1 MNKNSGPKIY
11 LETKNDKRTE
21 LSLDTFLKDNKDFA
35 YGTASKEEAHRTLL
49 SAFNNIY
56 KNISTHTDKL
66 HIVVLETNP
75 PDKKDVDYKRDYMG
89 VDLFQ
94 QFFMYYAVL
103 LNEVL
108 CQDLID
114 DSYIKH
120 FSDPRYIRIFM
131 YGMKKEN
138 NSLIV
143 KSFIFGSIDIKKP
156 ECLEIQLTCG
166 SGGTASLFDKVK
178 SLIKDRKFS
187 EEANRKLKYIKIE
200 SLENENTINF
210 YSKIGFYKDNKES
223 NKIVKD
229 LIKSVYAKK
238 VESFPNYVKK
248 SSERTGGF
256 LYWSPYSKE
265 LEKLKCKYIYEPRL
279 WFIKLHEAKEQG
291 ISKKDALANFYRM
304 YQELKGAGFEERAM

>member
-21 LSLDTFLKDNKDFA
+21 LSLDTFLKKNKDFA
-35 YGTASKEEAHRTLL
+35 FGTASKEEAHRTLV
-49 SAFNNIY
+49 SAFNNIL
-56 KNISTHTDKL
+56 KNIPTNTDNL
-66 HIVVLETNP
+66 HIVVLETAP
-75 PDKKDVDYKRDYMG
+75 QDCGDIDYKRDYMG
-89 VDLFQ
+89 IDLFQ

-114 DSYIKH
+114 DTYIKH
-120 FSDPRYIRIFM
+120 YSDPYNIRIFI

-143 KSFIFGSIDIKKP
+143 KSFIFGSIEVAKP

-166 SGGTASLFDKVK
+166 SGGTALLFDKVK
-178 SLIKDRKFS
+178 SLIKDKKFS
-187 EEANRKLKYIKIE
+187 EEANNKLKYIKID

-210 YSKIGFYKDNKES
+210 YSKIGFYKNNKDS

-248 SSERTGGF
+248 SSERTGGI

-291 ISKKDALANFYRM
+291 ISKKDALANFYKM
-304 YQELKGAGFEERAM
+304 HQELKGAGFEERAM